1 MDWPDYWDQFQTS
14 IHTSDGLS
22 GIDHFIYLRKY
33 LCGSAAASVSGLTLI
48 LQNYNAAFSIL
59 QKSFG
64 NPQMLILV

>member
-33 LCGSAAASVSGLTLI
+33 LCGSASASVSGLTLS
-48 LQNYNAAFSIL
+48 LQNYKEAFSIL

-64 NPQMLILV
+64 NPQMLISV